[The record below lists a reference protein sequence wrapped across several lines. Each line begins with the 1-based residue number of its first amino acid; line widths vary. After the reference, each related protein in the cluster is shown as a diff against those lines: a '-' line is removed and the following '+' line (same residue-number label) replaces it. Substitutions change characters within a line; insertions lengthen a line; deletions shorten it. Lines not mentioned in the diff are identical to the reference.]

1 MFIPFHFMGD
11 LLILRHDDPSLKHH
25 HGVSH
30 GKTLFLRMVMAQ
42 ESTEFVWV
50 IPTSVYTALCGWEG
64 GVGERW
70 LVLCKATVLLLYAL
84 LQKSP

>member
-1 MFIPFHFMGD
+1 MTHLSSIIMG
-11 LLILRHDDPSLKHH
+11 LPMVKHC
-25 HGVSH
+25 S
-30 GKTLFLRMVMAQ
+30 LRMVMAQ